1 MRVILTN
8 FSLESN
14 VLRWPTPQALHSF
27 DIHTRVQENDELRLR
42 QQMAQ
47 LSAAVATSPS
57 AVLVTSTQTLPS
69 PSVNTQLMAG
79 KYQGVPASVYPPVP
93 AAVYQSAAIIH
104 PSEVMGGASSVELA
118 NNNQPRRAGACDGAQ
133 VLRADSSVLHARPR
147 QAVTRESPS
156 TARAAYRP

>member
-1 MRVILTN
+1 MRVTLTN

-69 PSVNTQLMAG
+69 PSVNTQLMG
-79 KYQGVPASVYPPVP
+79 GEYQGVPASVYAPIP
-93 AAVYQSAAIIH
+93 AAAYQSAAIIH
-104 PSEVMGGASSVELA
+104 PSEVSVELA

-133 VLRADSSVLHARPR
+133 VHRADSSVLHARPR